1 MTVTK
6 ARNQLN
12 EAYKEKYGKDVSI
25 LQKKV
30 DLLTKQLDRALN
42 KQSIEENKRIK
53 GLEKKVAKHNK
64 LLLDC
69 LNNKLSTNITIEEV
83 LDILNK

>member
-1 MTVTK
+1 MTITE

-25 LQKKV
+25 LKKRV

-53 GLEKKVAKHNK
+53 ELEKKVTKHNK

-69 LNNKLSTNITIEEV
+69 LNNKLSTNINVEEL